1 MGCLIVIFKK
11 SSNLNLWTRT
21 FLGVIIKRNM
31 EEGKKALGLEDPDVV
46 VENPDETVKKNRKV
60 KKDEPGVNYWGD
72 FINPWTPGYKGYKPW
87 IY

>member
-1 MGCLIVIFKK
+1 MEKRKK
-11 SSNLNLWTRT
+11 T
-21 FLGVIIKRNM
+21 
-31 EEGKKALGLEDPDVV
+31 LGLEDPDVV

-60 KKDEPGVNYWGD
+60 KIDEPGVNYWGD

>member
-1 MGCLIVIFKK
+1 M
-11 SSNLNLWTRT
+11 
-21 FLGVIIKRNM
+21 
-31 EEGKKALGLEDPDVV
+31 GLEDPDVV

-87 IY
+87 IK